1 MRTNWKAFT
10 GVHRRY
16 NPLTREW
23 ILVSPHRMERPWRG
37 QVEAVP
43 TESHPAY
50 DPECY
55 LCPGNLRADGERNPD
70 YAETFVF
77 DNDFA
82 ALLPEVKGV
91 SQAARKQSP
100 LLLSHPERGLCRVIC
115 FSPRHDLTLAE
126 LPLAQIRRVVD
137 VWVQQYVEL
146 GALPFINYVQI
157 FENKG
162 EMMGA
167 SNPHPH
173 GQIWANET
181 LPTEVFKEDRAQGDY
196 LDEAGS
202 CLLCDYLAL
211 EIAEGTRLV
220 LQNESFA
227 ALVPFW
233 ANWPFETMVLS
244 KRHLLSLAQLN
255 DAERDGLADILK
267 RLTTCYDNL
276 FQVSFPYSM
285 GFHQQPTDGQP
296 HSAWHLHAHFYPP
309 LLRSASVRKFMV
321 GYEMLAQPQRDLTAE
336 AAAARL
342 RELPDKRTFQTPR
355 HKDTK

>member
-1 MRTNWKAFT
+1 MKTPNPPPA

-23 ILVSPHRMERPWRG
+23 ILVSPHRTQRPWRG
-37 QVEAVP
+37 QVERTPPAAR
-43 TESHPAY
+43 PAY
-50 DPECY
+50 DPACY
-55 LCPGNLRADGERNPD
+55 LCPGNLRAGGVRNPD
-70 YAETFVF
+70 YRETFVF

-82 ALLPEVKGV
+82 ALLPDADGV
-91 SQAARKQSP
+91 SQTAQRQSP
-100 LLLSHPERGLCRVIC
+100 LLVSHPERGICRVIC
-115 FSPRHDLTLAE
+115 FSPRHDLSLAE
-126 LPLAQIRRVVD
+126 LPTTQIRRVVD
-137 VWVQQYVEL
+137 VWAQQYAEL

-181 LPTEVFKEDRAQGDY
+181 LPTELLKEDRAQNDY
-196 LDEAGS
+196 LRESGR

-211 EIAEGTRLV
+211 EQAERARV
-220 LQNESFA
+220 VVENEGFL

-233 ANWPFETMVLS
+233 AIWPFETMLLS
-244 KRHLLSLAQLN
+244 KRHVPSLAHLRGEEK
-255 DAERDGLADILK
+255 DALADILK
-267 RLTTCYDNL
+267 RLTTRYDNL

-285 GFHQQPTDGQP
+285 GFHQQPTDGEP
-296 HSAWHLHAHFYPP
+296 HPAWHLHAHFYPP
-309 LLRSASVRKFMV
+309 LLRSATVRKFMV

-336 AAAARL
+336 TAAQQL
-342 RELPDKRTFQTPR
+342 RELSEVHYKEERQRGQQT
-355 HKDTK
+355 